1 MRPMKGLRLAAVA
14 TGLVLAASAC
24 GVTGGAET
32 GEGSGTSSS
41 AEALTGL
48 RILVPNSP
56 GGGYDTTARVA
67 AKVMD
72 ETDVATGTEVF
83 NLAGAGGTV
92 GLARMVNEKGNA
104 DLTMLMGLGVVG
116 ASYTNDS
123 EAKLTE
129 TTPLARLIE
138 EPGAIMVSKDSPYNT
153 IDDLVQAWKKDPSSI
168 AVGGG
173 SSPGGPDHLLPMQLA
188 DTVGINPAEVN
199 FVSYDGGGDLLPAI
213 LGNKLGFAASGAG
226 EYLDQIKTG
235 EIRVLATSG
244 EERLEGVDA
253 PTLTESDID
262 LVFSNWRGIVAP
274 PGIDDAEREQ
284 LVAALEQMHGT
295 EEWQEA
301 LTTNGWSDAF
311 ITGDEFTSFL
321 TEQDQRVS
329 DVLSK
334 LGLA

>member
-32 GEGSGTSSS
+32 GEGSDTSSS

-138 EPGAIMVSKDSPYNT
+138 EPGAIMVSKDSPFNT

-173 SSPGGPDHLLPMQLA
+173 SSPGDPGQQ
-188 DTVGINPAEVN
+188 
-199 FVSYDGGGDLLPAI
+199 
-213 LGNKLGFAASGAG
+213 AG
-226 EYLDQIKTG
+226 L
-235 EIRVLATSG
+235 
-244 EERLEGVDA
+244 
-253 PTLTESDID
+253 
-262 LVFSNWRGIVAP
+262 RGL
-274 PGIDDAEREQ
+274 R
-284 LVAALEQMHGT
+284 
-295 EEWQEA
+295 
-301 LTTNGWSDAF
+301 
-311 ITGDEFTSFL
+311 
-321 TEQDQRVS
+321 RR
-329 DVLSK
+329 
-334 LGLA
+334 